1 MTEGRGCRAMAKKR
15 GCVVEVYHAA
25 APRND
30 RERCREMTKGDDASQ
45 WYTIADIL
53 SSLRTSWQI
62 HRR

>member
-30 RERCREMTKGDDASQ
+30 RERGMPRNDKRKGCVVVVCHCGYFIFIENKLAN
-45 WYTIADIL
+45 T
-53 SSLRTSWQI
+53 
-62 HRR
+62 